1 MKQTIEI
8 EVPEGKRAVYKDE
21 TIVFEDIH
29 TIDIL
34 TDIPS
39 VIHYLKYKEIGKDII
54 DSLAYL
60 NESSFEYSVTLMRAI
75 ICACT
80 DAKKISLTT
89 GEIWIPVVQFC
100 KPGKEKNCY
109 GKKILGYIESEGQ
122 RFVVVGGAAAGGGD
136 AGLGYFGSDH
146 GVSLA
151 YAIRGFLG
159 VGSKEVAEH
168 ISKYFGRIVFEV
180 MFGGGNCDW
189 KWID

>member
-8 EVPEGKRAVYKDE
+8 EVPDGKRAVYKDG

-39 VIHYLKYKEIGKDII
+39 VIHYLKYKGIGKDII
-54 DSLAYL
+54 NSLAYL
-60 NESSFEYSVTLMRAI
+60 NKSSFEYSVTLMRAI

-80 DAKKISLTT
+80 DAKKVSLTT
-89 GEIWIPVVQFC
+89 GKIWIPVVQFC

-122 RFVVVGGAAAGGGD
+122 RFVVVGGHAAFGSY
-136 AGLGYFGSDH
+136 AGLGFFNSNSGVSSAYADH
-146 GVSLA
+146 GL
-151 YAIRGFLG
+151 LG
-159 VGSKEVAEH
+159 VGSKKVATH

-180 MFGGGNCDW
+180 MFGGSNCDW
-189 KWID
+189 RWID

>member
-1 MKQTIEI
+1 MKQIIEI
-8 EVPEGKRAVYKDE
+8 EVPEGKRAVYKDG

-29 TIDIL
+29 IIDIL

-89 GEIWIPVVQFC
+89 GKIWIPVVQFC
-100 KPGKEKNCY
+100 KPGKEENCY
-109 GKKILGYIESEGQ
+109 GKEIIGYIESEGQ
-122 RFVVVGGAAAGGGD
+122 RFVVVGGDAATGSY
-136 AGLGYFGSDH
+136 AGLGFFGSHDA
-146 GVSLA
+146 VSYA
-151 YAIRGFLG
+151 YAGRGFLG

-168 ISKYFGRIVFEV
+168 ISKYFGRTVFEV

>member
-8 EVPEGKRAVYKDE
+8 EVPEGKRAVYKDG

-39 VIHYLKYKEIGKDII
+39 VIHYLKYKGIGKDII

-80 DAKKISLTT
+80 NAKKVSLTT
-89 GEIWIPVVQFC
+89 RKIWIPVVQFC
-100 KPGKEKNCY
+100 KPGKEENCY
-109 GKKILGYIESEGQ
+109 GKEILGYIESEGK
-122 RFVVVGGAAAGGGD
+122 RFVVVGGAATSCSS
-136 AGLGYFGSDH
+136 AGLGCFH
-146 GVSLA
+146 LNTAVSAANA
-151 YAIRGFLG
+151 YRSFLG
-159 VGSKEVAEH
+159 VESKEVAKH
-168 ISKYFGRIVFEV
+168 ISKYFGRTVFEL
-180 MFGGGNCDW
+180 MFRGGNCDW
-189 KWID
+189 KWVD

>member
-8 EVPEGKRAVYKDE
+8 EVPEGKRAVYKDG

-39 VIHYLKYKEIGKDII
+39 VIHYLKYKGIGKDII

-80 DAKKISLTT
+80 NAKKVSLTT
-89 GEIWIPVVQFC
+89 GKIWIPVVQFC
-100 KPGKEKNCY
+100 KPGKEENCC
-109 GKKILGYIESEGQ
+109 GKEILGYIESEGK
-122 RFVVVGGAAAGGGD
+122 RFVVVGGGATYGGL
-136 AGLGYFGSDH
+136 AGLGCFYSFYA
-146 GVSLA
+146 VSGA
-151 YAIRGFLG
+151 NAFRSFLG
-159 VGSKEVAEH
+159 VESKEVAKH
-168 ISKYFGRIVFEV
+168 ISKYFGRTVFEL

-189 KWID
+189 KWVD